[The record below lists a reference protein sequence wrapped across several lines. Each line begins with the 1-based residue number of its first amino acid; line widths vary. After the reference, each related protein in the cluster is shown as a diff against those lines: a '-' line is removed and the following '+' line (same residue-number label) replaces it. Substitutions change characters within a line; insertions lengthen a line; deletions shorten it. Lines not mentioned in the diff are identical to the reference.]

1 MDEDEVGGDGSRA
14 GGEVHQVAPRA
25 LGQLRSSP
33 HASATQSGGLA
44 QNER

>member
-1 MDEDEVGGDGSRA
+1 MDVVGGDGSRA

-25 LGQLRSSP
+25 LGQLRSP
-33 HASATQSGGLA
+33 PPASATKSGGVA